1 MAGMG
6 PFTEDEFLVAL
17 DDLHSP
23 EIGVKKLV
31 VAMKKAYP
39 QREGVNAKA
48 VREALQVLRSA
59 DGVARVASA
68 RARVPNVA
76 PKDEPED
83 PVDSP
88 PKEPEETEE
97 ELGDDEKLFMTTQKE
112 PREFAVA
119 ATPVPQ
125 PVFEENNDPPA
136 QDEGEDFSSDDEG
149 TYLTLCCRDTLS
161 LLSSSHA
168 SAANASRAFWRL

>member
-59 DGVARVASA
+59 EF
-68 RARVPNVA
+68 NV
-76 PKDEPED
+76 
-83 PVDSP
+83 
-88 PKEPEETEE
+88 
-97 ELGDDEKLFMTTQKE
+97 L
-112 PREFAVA
+112 
-119 ATPVPQ
+119 
-125 PVFEENNDPPA
+125 
-136 QDEGEDFSSDDEG
+136 SDIVG
-149 TYLTLCCRDTLS
+149 RQL
-161 LLSSSHA
+161 
-168 SAANASRAFWRL
+168 